1 MLRVS
6 IHAGPMAD
14 ISRYNLL
21 AWLDIGYEKLA
32 PIADYKVVL
41 FQSGVGATPPYT
53 LASYPRWSASLW
65 DLTARAIAL
74 GLNSDERSEAVP
86 EVTHPRKGCAF
97 ASEISALIE
106 HLPGGRTIRRR
117 TLASAFV
124 RQVRRRRGS
133 YEAHFDEHTM
143 KRHRTESF
151 LFTPEVLRPAE
162 LLLHACLVRLTG
174 QQEMPARP
182 GLCVPQAIEHEG
194 LRYVPI
200 HGLVEP
206 ARTGFRNWLHEHSE
220 PPMEHEGAPLGIAPE
235 PLYVKFLQSA
245 I

>member
-6 IHAGPMAD
+6 IHAGPLAEA
-14 ISRYNLL
+14 SRYNLL

-32 PIADYKVVL
+32 PIADYKGVL
-41 FQSGVGATPPYT
+41 FQSGLGATPPYA

-74 GLNSDERSEAVP
+74 GLNFEEPSETVP

-106 HLPGGRTIRRR
+106 HLPGGQTIRRR
-117 TLASAFV
+117 TLASASI
-124 RQVRRRRGS
+124 RQVGRRRGS

-143 KRHRTESF
+143 KRHSTEPF
-151 LFTPEVLRPAE
+151 LFTPEVMRPAE

-174 QQEMPARP
+174 TQEMPARP
-182 GLCVPQAIEHEG
+182 GLCVPKPIEFEG
-194 LRYVPI
+194 LSYVPI

-206 ARTGFRNWLHEHSE
+206 ARTGFRNWLHEWSE
-220 PPMEHEGAPLGIAPE
+220 PPLEHEGAPLGIAPE